1 MERERISVLYAED
14 DVLSAM
20 LCKDFLEFQGYRV
33 FYVRDGEMAWRLYRK
48 INPDVVLLDIM
59 MPKKNGYE
67 VARLIRAENQNV
79 PILFISALASSVD
92 VVTGLDLGADDYIR
106 KEFLLEEVDARIRAA
121 LRRQQHRTKSR
132 QVFRIGEHCLFS
144 YVEQHVII
152 ADEKIHLTPM
162 EAKILYVLCE
172 HMNEVVLKE
181 DMIKELWKND
191 FSGNTRYL
199 DKYMMSVRKILEKD
213 PSVRIT
219 TISRKGYCL
228 VW

>member
-33 FYVRDGEMAWRLYRK
+33 FYVRDGETAWRLYRK

-59 MPKKNGYE
+59 MLKKNGYE

-92 VVTGLDLGADDYIR
+92 VVTGLDIGADDYIR

-121 LRRQQHRTKSR
+121 LRRQQRWTKSS
-132 QVFRIGEHCLFS
+132 QVFRIGEYCLFS
-144 YVEQHVII
+144 YVEQHLVI
-152 ADEKIHLTPM
+152 ANEKIHLTPM
-162 EAKILYVLCE
+162 EAKILYLLCE

-199 DKYMMSVRKILEKD
+199 DKYMMSIRKILEKD

-219 TISRKGYCL
+219 TIPRKGYCL

>member
-79 PILFISALASSVD
+79 PILFISA
-92 VVTGLDLGADDYIR
+92 
-106 KEFLLEEVDARIRAA
+106 
-121 LRRQQHRTKSR
+121 
-132 QVFRIGEHCLFS
+132 
-144 YVEQHVII
+144 
-152 ADEKIHLTPM
+152 
-162 EAKILYVLCE
+162 
-172 HMNEVVLKE
+172 
-181 DMIKELWKND
+181 
-191 FSGNTRYL
+191 
-199 DKYMMSVRKILEKD
+199 
-213 PSVRIT
+213 
-219 TISRKGYCL
+219 
-228 VW
+228 